1 MRTFP
6 LTPLLPLALLLALA
20 TAPGLAAAK
29 TYKCVTDGKT
39 IYSQEPCGAN
49 AQQVQTTKALSGVT
63 TPTAVPPAG
72 TTRVPAA
79 PRDDAA
85 SAPAATPAPPT
96 PSVDERSADCAAR
109 MRAYQESQA
118 CFAPYRINANVMDP
132 EAFKHCTA
140 VPEPTDCTAGGTQ

>member
-1 MRTFP
+1 LRNF
-6 LTPLLPLALLLALA
+6 LLSPLLPLALLLPLA
-20 TAPGLAAAK
+20 AAPGLAAAK

-49 AQQVQTTKALSGVT
+49 AQQVQTTKALSGVA

-72 TTRVPAA
+72 ATSIHAA
-79 PRDDAA
+79 PRSDAA
-85 SAPAATPAPPT
+85 SAPAPPPPPT
-96 PSVDERSADCAAR
+96 PSVTERSADCAAR

-140 VPEPTDCTAGGTQ
+140 VPEPTDCMAGGAQ